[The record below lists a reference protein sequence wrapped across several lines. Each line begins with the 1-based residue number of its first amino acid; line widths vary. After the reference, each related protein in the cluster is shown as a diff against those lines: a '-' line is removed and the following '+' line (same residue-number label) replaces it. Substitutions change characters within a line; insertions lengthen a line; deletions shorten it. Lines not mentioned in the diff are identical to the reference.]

1 MKRKMRLLTMLLML
15 LVVVTAQACP
25 VGVQQALSTAQ
36 QFVRGQVAAG
46 CLRAPAASATLRLAH
61 AEPSA
66 AVADAADYY
75 VFTSAGGGFAIVAG
89 DDRAAAILA
98 YGDASFDVN
107 DAPDGWQFFAEL
119 YKEQMEFLLSHPE
132 AQEDPAA
139 APRVKS
145 AIAPLLSTAWNQDA
159 PYNNQC
165 PLIDDVRCVTGCG
178 ATSLSMVFHYWR
190 WPQGE
195 FSGVDAYS
203 WRDGNNV
210 YAADALPAIT
220 FDWDNM
226 LDSYNGSY
234 TDEQADAVAWLMRY
248 VGQAEKMSYGTGSS
262 GIGTRS
268 VMEALRTMD
277 YDADAFEAHKTSY
290 WGSGGYTDDEWA
302 ELLLVELESGRP
314 LEYCAFTAG
323 WSGHAFNVDGYDG
336 EGGWHV
342 NFGWGGS
349 GNGYYRL
356 NAFSYSGNTFNT
368 GQIAF
373 TGVQPPLG
381 AFGPELRPS
390 VARVS
395 LSSLVGETVTAT
407 FTLKAA
413 DITGDVTLTLNDGTG
428 LYTVSPTQISLEQ
441 AQQGAT
447 VTVTFTPET
456 FGEFDANVKLSTA
469 GLDDVVVNLY
479 GTGHIEKYDP
489 VLLDATDV
497 SVAQGSFVANWN
509 DSTPAQNVVSYTLEV
524 APQPFNELVL
534 TETFDRDTTG
544 VSTSDRASQLDDIT
558 ATPGWT
564 GSKVYGGNGYLR
576 LGSASAKGWLQ
587 TPSVD
592 VSSGKGLVSVLLR
605 AAAVTADGG
614 ARLTVA
620 CGDADTVLTLTT
632 DQADYAVLLPCSAAD
647 DSVQLRFSNSIKG
660 KRAMLYGIEVYAG
673 DATPIDSATVLFFDG
688 ITSRSHQLTGLEPG
702 DYWLRVLARYAD
714 GTTSQWSNRVLVS
727 LEWSQGDV
735 NRDGE
740 VTIADVNMLVDIIL
754 GAEVDADVLEVA
766 DVNGDG
772 EVTIADVNAVIDMI
786 LG

>member
-1 MKRKMRLLTMLLML
+1 MLTL
-15 LVVVTAQACP
+15 LVVVTAQARP
-25 VGVQQALSTAQ
+25 VGVQQALSKAQ
-36 QFVRGQVAAG
+36 QFMRGQVAAG
-46 CLRAPAASATLRLAH
+46 CLRAPATGATLQLAH
-61 AEPSA
+61 AEPSV

-75 VFTSAGGGFAIVAG
+75 VFTSDGGFAIVAG

-98 YGDASFDVN
+98 YGDAAFDIN

-119 YKEQMEFLLSHPE
+119 YKEQMEFLLSHPDT
-132 AQEDPAA
+132 QVGPAT

-145 AIAPLLSTAWNQDA
+145 AVPPFLSTAWNQGA

-178 ATSLSMVFHYWR
+178 ATSLSMVLHYWR

-203 WRDGNNV
+203 WRQGDNV
-210 YAADALPAIT
+210 YTADALPAIT

-226 LDSYNGSY
+226 LNSYNRSY
-234 TDEQADAVAWLMRY
+234 TEEQADAVAWLMRY
-248 VGQAEKMSYGTGSS
+248 VGQAEEMSYGTGSS
-262 GIGTRS
+262 GTGSRNIMR
-268 VMEALRTMD
+268 ALRTMD
-277 YDADAFEAHKTSY
+277 YDTVAFEVHKTPF

-314 LEYCAFTAG
+314 LEYCAYTAD

-336 EGGWHV
+336 DGGWHV

-356 NAFSYSGNTFNT
+356 NAYSYSGSTFNNN
-368 GQIAF
+368 QVAF
-373 TGVQPPLG
+373 TGVQPPVG

-390 VARVS
+390 AGRVS
-395 LSSLVGETVTAT
+395 LSSLVDETATAT
-407 FTLKAA
+407 FTLRAA
-413 DITGDVTLTLNDGTG
+413 DITGDVTVTLNDDTG
-428 LYTVSPTQISLEQ
+428 LYTVSPTQISVEQ

-447 VTVTFTPET
+447 VTVTFTPQT
-456 FGEFDANVKLSTA
+456 FGEFDAGIKLSTA
-469 GLDDVVVNLY
+469 DLDDVVVNLY
-479 GTGHIEKYDP
+479 GTGYIEKHDP

-497 SVAQGSFVANWN
+497 NVAQGSFVANWN

-524 APQPFNELVL
+524 APQPFNELML
-534 TETFDRDTTG
+534 AETFNRDTTG

-587 TPSVD
+587 TPSID
-592 VSSGKGLVSVLLR
+592 VSSGKGLVSVLLQ
-605 AAAVTADGG
+605 AAAVTSDGG

-620 CGDADTVLTLTT
+620 CGDADTVLTLTAE
-632 DQADYAVLLPCSAAD
+632 QADYALLFSCPAAD
-647 DSVQLRFSNSIKG
+647 DSVQLRFTNSIKG
-660 KRAMLYGIEVYAG
+660 KRAKLYGIEVYAG
-673 DATPIDSATVLFFDG
+673 DATPIDSATVLFFDS
-688 ITSRSHQLTGLEPG
+688 ITSHSHQLTGLDAG
-702 DYWLRVLARYAD
+702 DYWLRVQTHFVD

-727 LEWSQGDV
+727 LDWLLGDV

-754 GAEVDADVLEVA
+754 SAEVDADVLEIA

-772 EVTIADVNAVIDMI
+772 EVSIADVNAVINII
-786 LG
+786 LGN